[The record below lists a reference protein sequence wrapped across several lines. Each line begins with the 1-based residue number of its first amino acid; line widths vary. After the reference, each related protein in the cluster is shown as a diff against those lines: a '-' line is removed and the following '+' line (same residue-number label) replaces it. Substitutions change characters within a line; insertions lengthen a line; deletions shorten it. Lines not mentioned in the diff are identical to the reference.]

1 MILRKKLTQGEFAV
15 LVELNIPKGVDIS
28 ELVTHVRHLK
38 SRIDAVVIPDMDGG
52 VMRMSALGGGAVIR
66 REGFEPVIHIY
77 GRDRN
82 RMAIQGDVLAAQAL
96 GIQNLIVVQG
106 DAMANSDHPAAK
118 TVDDLNELDLFSMVQ
133 SLQKGL
139 DLAGFDLKGKP
150 AFFTGCQVQPI
161 RDDKHLLE
169 EYEKAKEKVAAGAQF
184 IVVPPV
190 FDIPAYMQIL
200 NKFKSLKVPVIATV
214 FMLKNVGMARYISI
228 NDPGSGLS
236 DELIGRIRK
245 AKDRETECIH
255 IAAEMIRSLKGVAQ
269 GVKISAVGWEDRLP
283 AILDCAGL

>member
-1 MILRKKLTQGEFAV
+1 MTFETKLARGEFAV
-15 LVELNIPKGVDIS
+15 LVEMNIPKGVDIS
-28 ELVTHVRHLK
+28 EIVTNVRHLK

-66 REGFEPVIHIY
+66 QQGFEPVIHIY

-82 RMAIQGDVLAAQAL
+82 RLAIQGDVLAAQVL
-96 GIQNLIVVQG
+96 GIRNLLVVQA
-106 DAMANSDHPAAK
+106 DSMANSDHPSAK
-118 TVDDLNELDLFSMVQ
+118 VVDDLNELDLLEMVR
-133 SLQKGL
+133 SLQKGV

-161 RDDKHLLE
+161 RDDGHLAE
-169 EYEKAKEKVAAGAQF
+169 EFEKAKGKVEAGAQF
-184 IVVPPV
+184 IMVPPV
-190 FDIPAYMQIL
+190 FDMDVYKQIL
-200 NKFKSLKVPVIATV
+200 NKFISLNVPVIATV

-228 NDPGSGLS
+228 NDPGSRLS
-236 DELIGRIRK
+236 ESLIGRIRK

-255 IAAEMIRSLKGVAQ
+255 IAGEMIRSLKNEVQ
-269 GVKISAVGWEDRLP
+269 GIKISAVGWEDRLP